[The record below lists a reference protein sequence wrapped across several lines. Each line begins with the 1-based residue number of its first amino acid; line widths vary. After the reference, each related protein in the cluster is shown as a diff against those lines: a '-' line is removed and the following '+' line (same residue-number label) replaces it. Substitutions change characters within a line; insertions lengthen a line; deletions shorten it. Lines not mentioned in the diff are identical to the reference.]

1 MLKMVVDTMGGDN
14 GSKVVVTAIKNFLKK
29 NNDVEIIA
37 VGKKQELQ
45 ELEGICEIIDA
56 PDVVPMTAGALDVLR
71 MKNSSMMIALNLI
84 KQGRGD
90 GIVSCGSTG
99 GFLASSTIILKMIPG
114 VKRAAIVTAFPL
126 QKRHNYLTLLDCGAN
141 LENSSEELVQFAWM
155 GRLYS
160 QIVVGVSEPNVYL
173 LSNGGEDEKGLSTI
187 KVANKMLRESKFPN
201 FVGNIEAREA
211 ILDPNVDVLVANG
224 FDGNVFLKTMGE
236 YPRRMAGIATHPNYT
251 AEFCLVGTML
261 SFYLITTEKSR
272 KWKTFSLLNIII
284 SFFIIFIA
292 TSSRTSMVCMLFFT
306 CAFLCFYFY
315 SNRKDAKIV
324 KRMKYILFCLLFIA
338 LICIILFFISDSFK
352 KFVNEHVLR
361 VSSLKTASGRDS
373 VYKVAFELGKGHR
386 IFGYNDKELAN
397 RIASHA
403 HNMYLQLLSFS
414 GIPGLVL
421 YCIYF
426 FYTIYLAIKNF
437 FNNAFDSSEKLLN
450 CLFLSYLICYI
461 LYGIPE
467 DAGVNWM
474 KAISVYAQIIFASIH
489 ILNYNV
495 KLEEQRTSVDTTM

>member
-1 MLKMVVDTMGGDN
+1 MNIKNPFLDVHLYFIITLTTITILLFNVFDFLGLIIYGFLIIYGLIFIIVNYKSKPILKTPSFYILSAYYIYSFLALCVN
-14 GSKVVVTAIKNFLKK
+14 GSLFRRGSAILQLFMLS
-29 NNDVEIIA
+29 IIA
-37 VGKKQELQ
+37 FFIRPNQEIEKDIKSLSKMMTVASIIMGATSI
-45 ELEGICEIIDA
+45 GITLFTYYNPEI
-56 PDVVPMTAGALDVLR
+56 VP
-71 MKNSSMMIALNLI
+71 I
-84 KQGRGD
+84 
-90 GIVSCGSTG
+90 
-99 GFLASSTIILKMIPG
+99 
-114 VKRAAIVTAFPL
+114 FPAYI
-126 QKRHNYLTLLDCGAN
+126 Q
-141 LENSSEELVQFAWM
+141 
-155 GRLYS
+155 
-160 QIVVGVSEPNVYL
+160 
-173 LSNGGEDEKGLSTI
+173 
-187 KVANKMLRESKFPN
+187 
-201 FVGNIEAREA
+201 
-211 ILDPNVDVLVANG
+211 
-224 FDGNVFLKTMGE
+224 NVFLKTMGE
-236 YPRRMAGIATHPNYT
+236 CPRRMAGIATHPNYT

-386 IFGYNDKELAN
+386 IFGYNDQELSN

-403 HNMYLQLLSFS
+403 HNMYLQLLSFA

-437 FNNAFDSSEKLLN
+437 FNNVFNSSEKVLN
-450 CLFLSYLICYI
+450 CLFLSYLTCYI

-467 DAGVNWM
+467 DAGVNWI
-474 KAISVYAQIIFASIH
+474 KAISVYAQIIFAFIH

-495 KLEEQRTSVDTTM
+495 KLKEQRISVDSTM